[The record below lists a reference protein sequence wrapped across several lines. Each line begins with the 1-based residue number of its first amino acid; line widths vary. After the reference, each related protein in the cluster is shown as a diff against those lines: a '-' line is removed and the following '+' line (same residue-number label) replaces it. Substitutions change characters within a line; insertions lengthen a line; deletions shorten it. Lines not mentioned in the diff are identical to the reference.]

1 MEADASEHQ
10 PNLIGSPDRSIL
22 QSMKGNG
29 DKSRD
34 DALAGIRLVLEEI
47 RDIKK
52 EQAEDRKQATEDRK
66 QIAEDRK
73 QFAEDRQQAAED
85 RQQAA
90 ADRRRFDDLFRQSVA
105 QAEEHRKEFRETI
118 TGIREALV
126 VIGKVGRRIIQTQDK
141 HTGLLVEIR
150 DILKSQRKN
159 GRNGGGH

>member
-1 MEADASEHQ
+1 M
-10 PNLIGSPDRSIL
+10 N
-22 QSMKGNG
+22 GNG
-29 DKSRD
+29 DKARD

-52 EQAEDRKQATEDRK
+52 EQAEDRKQFAEDRKQAAEDRK

-85 RQQAA
+85 RRQAA
-90 ADRRRFDDLFRQSVA
+90 ADRRRFEDLFRQSVA